1 MANTVKAVAGSIGFV
16 AAGAL
21 SGSALDVVVPEL
33 LSAVGFQHPGV
44 RAGVQIAAGTLVLQ
58 SIMNSLHGA
67 NILTDESGLLPFMI
81 VSWFAA
87 QPTLKAEIELF
98 TATISQSIRN
108 LLNVPGAVEKT
119 ADTSET
125 DSLARMQA
133 AAGMTMNR
141 SVGTRDAY

>member
-1 MANTVKAVAGSIGFV
+1 MANTIKAVAGSIGFV

-21 SGSALDVVVPEL
+21 SGSAIDVVVPDI
-33 LSAVGFQHPGV
+33 LSSVGVQHPGI
-44 RAGVQIAAGTLVLQ
+44 RAGVQVAVGTLVLQ

-81 VSWFAA
+81 VAWFGA

-98 TATISQSIRN
+98 TATISQSLRN
-108 LLNVPGAVEKT
+108 VLNLPGAIAKT
-119 ADTSET
+119 ADSEPT

-141 SVGTRDAY
+141 NLPTREAY